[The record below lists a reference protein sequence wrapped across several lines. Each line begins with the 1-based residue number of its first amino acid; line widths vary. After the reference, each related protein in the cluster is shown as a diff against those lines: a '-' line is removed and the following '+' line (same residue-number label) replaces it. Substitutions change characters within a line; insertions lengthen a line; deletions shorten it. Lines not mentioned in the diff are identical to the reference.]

1 MSSRISPV
9 GLSYFSLEAFCRD
22 RQETSSVSLMQRA
35 LLSLQRQHRFNVSSL
50 PQGQAFSVPEEW
62 VLGIVSR
69 LALRVSSTGSAE
81 ISLQR
86 ENIKALEHF
95 LLELRD
101 PGNSLDTL
109 LAQFDGLDKS
119 LRAILCKWVW
129 HADKEPEGG
138 LQYGRDRIRRD
149 PRHLLFFADE
159 NGNNIIERLIELSA
173 IDPLNTVIEQCGRET
188 FHPVDPIAL
197 ESCKKILY
205 TAIAQKFA
213 RKLIKV
219 IGCWKIFMSHR
230 ISPIASMDD
239 LSLRYEIVKLCAKQH
254 GKGTARYIQ
263 NFRIRDVNSLFEV
276 AKLCAR
282 QSGERQAAIILKF
295 GIRDPDCLFE
305 IAKLCAQENGKGTA
319 KSIQNFR
326 ITDSVCLFEIAKLCA
341 QQSGSGTAC
350 YIHNF
355 RIKNA
360 DRLFEIA
367 KLCAEENGAGTTE
380 HIQNFGITDPDHL
393 FEIAK
398 LCAQQSGSGT
408 ACYLHNFRI
417 KNPDHL
423 FEIAKLCAE
432 ENGAGTTEHIQN
444 FGITD
449 PDRLFEIAKLC
460 SRQNGWTAEYIQ
472 NFGIRDPDCL
482 FEIAKL
488 CAQENGKGTSY
499 YIQNFGITNQDHL
512 FEIAKLCSR
521 QSGWTTEYIQNFGI
535 RDPDRL
541 FEIAKRCALQ
551 NGKYIISGIDRN
563 FSPLTADQ
571 KARLKNLC
579 VWSMVSSLELSDLG
593 KDYFIPFQKNK
604 FTN

>member
-367 KLCAEENGAGTTE
+367 KLCAEG
-380 HIQNFGITDPDHL
+380 
-393 FEIAK
+393 
-398 LCAQQSGSGT
+398 
-408 ACYLHNFRI
+408 
-417 KNPDHL
+417 
-423 FEIAKLCAE
+423 
-432 ENGAGTTEHIQN
+432 NGAGTTEHIQN